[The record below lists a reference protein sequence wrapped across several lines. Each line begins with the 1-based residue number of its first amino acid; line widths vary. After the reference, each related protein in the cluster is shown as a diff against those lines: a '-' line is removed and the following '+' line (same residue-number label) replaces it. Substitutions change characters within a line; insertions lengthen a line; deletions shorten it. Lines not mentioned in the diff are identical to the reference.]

1 MNPGL
6 YVQHHVR
13 TENLVFPARLPPSG
27 IHSEVDHTAILK
39 DECDQETRDLI
50 GLMEDMVRVF
60 PMLPTRFP
68 ETAI

>member
-1 MNPGL
+1 MYPGFH
-6 YVQHHVR
+6 VQHHVI
-13 TENLVFPARLPPSG
+13 TENLVSPARLPPSG
-27 IHSEVDHTAILK
+27 ICSEVGRTAILK
-39 DECDQETRDLI
+39 DEGDQETRDLI